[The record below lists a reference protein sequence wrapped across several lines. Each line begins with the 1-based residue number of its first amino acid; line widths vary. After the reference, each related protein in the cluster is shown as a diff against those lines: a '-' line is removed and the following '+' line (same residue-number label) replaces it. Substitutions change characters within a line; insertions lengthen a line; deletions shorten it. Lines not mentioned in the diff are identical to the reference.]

1 MKIEV
6 LHGKILHSV
15 AGDVVEVN
23 HLPVGPPGL
32 PVASCLLLM
41 AKTLLLLRRGWKEY
55 FDRISS
61 KLCWRLGSR
70 RLLRAGVNTSR
81 TLYLKSKN

>member
-23 HLPVGPPGL
+23 HLTVGPPGAD
-32 PVASCLLLM
+32 PCD
-41 AKTLLLLRRGWKEY
+41 K
-55 FDRISS
+55 
-61 KLCWRLGSR
+61 GSF
-70 RLLRAGVNTSR
+70 LTS
-81 TLYLKSKN
+81 L

>member
-23 HLPVGPPGL
+23 HLPVGPSG
-32 PVASCLLLM
+32 A
-41 AKTLLLLRRGWKEY
+41 
-55 FDRISS
+55 D
-61 KLCWRLGSR
+61 LCDKFSFLTV
-70 RLLRAGVNTSR
+70 L
-81 TLYLKSKN
+81 